1 MSASS
6 IQSSADVLLEAAA
19 SLEQPLISSKK
30 KKKEKKDKKTKLKR
44 DSLGETTLKD
54 VKVSICHLILFI
66 SQGVAYVDGC

>member
-19 SLEQPLISSKK
+19 SLEQPSIPTKK

-44 DSLGETTLKD
+44 ESLGETTLKD
-54 VKVSICHLILFI
+54 VKVSNQFTSPTWSFKLLWHLE
-66 SQGVAYVDGC
+66 C